1 MSTSTD
7 RELPSIHELSPE
19 EEGGRIARAGF
30 AYQDHVAAEYCLKML
45 TNNKLGAVWVERHDD
60 LVGIWT
66 NGDEEVEFVQVKHE
80 NRDVLYSTANI
91 DDILEKSLKRSR
103 CKEETWFTIYTSQD
117 VKSELRVLTRERD
130 NEVREDG
137 EVAELC
143 EELIERHP
151 GLEAKDGTRV
161 TDWVN
166 RCRWIVGPRNKEML
180 ATKNKSKLYSI
191 LENQGIVRKQIDVIY
206 EKILGIIYEKSTKQ
220 REYSIESEWLIEWLE
235 NELSRILAGSS
246 KDETLAG
253 KLEDANVGGE
263 VEKAQRRRTKY
274 IERKIDTGYSGTSEI
289 STASVEILAELDEIK
304 SLMFMGEIEE
314 GEHTYRRCIVR
325 IGKLLDNKEEI
336 GKNISKAEAQGCMFL
351 AVSRCMFDFVR

>member
-45 TNNKLGAVWVERHDD
+45 ANNRLGALWVERHDD
-60 LVGIWT
+60 LVGIWS
-66 NGDEEVEFVQVKHE
+66 NGNEEVEFVQVKHE
-80 NRDVLYSTANI
+80 SRDVLYSTANI
-91 DDILEKSLKRSR
+91 DHILEKSLKRSK

-117 VKSELRVLTRERD
+117 VKSELQVLTRERD
-130 NEVREDG
+130 SEVREDG

-151 GLEAKDGTRV
+151 ELEAKDGTTV

-166 RCRWIVGPRNKEML
+166 RCRWIVGPRTKEML
-180 ATKNKSKLYSI
+180 STKNKNRLYSI
-191 LENQGIVRKQIDVIY
+191 LEREGITRNQIDVIY
-206 EKILGIIYEKSTKQ
+206 DKILGIIYEKSTQQ
-220 REYSIESEWLIEWLE
+220 REYEIESEWLREWLE

-253 KLEDANVGGE
+253 KLEDANVGEE
-263 VEKAQRRRTKY
+263 VEKAQRRRAKY
-274 IERKIDTGYSGTSEI
+274 IKRKVDTGYSGTSEI
-289 STASVEILAELDEIK
+289 TTSSIELLAELDEIK

-314 GEHTYRRCIVR
+314 GEYTYRRCIVK
-325 IGKLLDNKEEI
+325 IGELLNNREEI
-336 GKNISKAEAQGCMFL
+336 GKDLSKAEAQGCMFL